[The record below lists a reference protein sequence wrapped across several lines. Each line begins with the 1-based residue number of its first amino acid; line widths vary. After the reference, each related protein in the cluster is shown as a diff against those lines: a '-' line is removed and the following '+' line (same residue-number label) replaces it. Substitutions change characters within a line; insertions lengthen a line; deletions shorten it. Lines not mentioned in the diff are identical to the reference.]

1 MVTSAGTTTRPLLEK
16 YLVEFL
22 VVFLAYYIAGKIGQA
37 TSEIRS
43 SNLGPVW
50 PAYGVGLAA
59 VLLRGNRVLP
69 AIAAAGFVVAVQSP
83 VSHLTAA
90 LQTAASTLA
99 LFTGGVLLRYARFDI
114 AMSRFRDALA
124 LIVLGGLTSALV
136 SSLLG
141 TAILYAS
148 GQQPYAHIAS
158 AWLIYWLGDGTG
170 ALLVTPLVLTGARL
184 LQIRT
189 PARIAE
195 FVALILFLVLAC
207 WFVFGD
213 FPAFPVRLHTHTLA
227 FAVLPLI
234 MWAAMRFGI
243 TGVAT
248 TTLLVAAI
256 ATVATALGSG
266 PFAQTTTF
274 TSAVL
279 LDIFFAVLSTSGLT
293 LAAVVAERE
302 QAEAERGRLI
312 RDQATIEARL
322 RVAEVIGSFAAAL
335 RESEDKL
342 RLILN
347 SAAEAIFGIDSQGR
361 CTFCNQACLRILGYR
376 SDQALLGRDMNELLH
391 HGRGNGFSQ
400 SVEQEPMARVL
411 RTGQGIHLDERLLWK
426 ADGTNFP
433 AEWWCLPQRKEDS
446 IVGAV
451 VGFSDITQRKEAEE
465 RTAVLRDEV
474 AHLSR
479 VSMLSAL
486 TGALAHEI
494 NQPLAAVRVNA
505 EAGLILLASEQ
516 PSLNEI
522 RAALTEIRSD
532 NQRAAEVLRRVRALL
547 RKDTARLE
555 PVDINSTVSDVVKLL
570 ENSAVRRGICIEAEL
585 APETR
590 PVRGDRIQVQQ
601 VVLNLL
607 MNACDAV
614 QPNKKVNRRVSLKT
628 MAGDGGMIVQIHDSG
643 PGLSDEELLRVFEPF
658 YTTKSDGMGL
668 GLSIC
673 RTIVD
678 AHEGSLEATRNS
690 DQGMTFSVSFPY
702 WEMLAESHRPAGA
715 SNALAERL

>member
-1 MVTSAGTTTRPLLEK
+1 MVTSAETSARPQFDK

-22 VVFLAYYIAGKIGQA
+22 VVFLAFYVAGKLGQA
-37 TSEIRS
+37 TTEIRS

-50 PAYGVGLAA
+50 PAYGIGLAA

-69 AIAAAGFVVAVQSP
+69 AIAVSGFLIAVQSP
-83 VSHLTAA
+83 IPHITAA

-99 LFTGGVLLRYARFDI
+99 VFTGGVLLKYARFDI
-114 AMSRFRDALA
+114 ALSRVRDALN

-148 GQQPYAHIAS
+148 GEQPYAHIGS
-158 AWLIYWLGDGTG
+158 AWLVYWLGDSTG

-184 LQIRT
+184 LEIRT
-189 PARIAE
+189 PSRIAE
-195 FVALILFLVLAC
+195 FEALILLLVLAC

-213 FPAFPVRLHTHTLA
+213 VPAFPARLHTHTLA

-234 MWAAMRFGI
+234 MWAAMRFGVS
-243 TGVAT
+243 GAAT

-274 TSAVL
+274 ASAVL

-293 LAAVVAERE
+293 LAAVVVERE
-302 QAEAERGRLI
+302 QAEAAREALI
-312 RDQATIEARL
+312 RDQAAIEARL
-322 RVAEVIGSFAAAL
+322 RVAELIGAFAAAL

-347 SAAEAIFGIDSQGR
+347 SAAEAIFGIDHDGR
-361 CTFCNQACLRILGYR
+361 CTFCNQACLRILGYP
-376 SDQALLGRDMNELLH
+376 SDQALLGMDMHELVQH
-391 HGRGNGFSQ
+391 SHADG
-400 SVEQEPMARVL
+400 SVRPRSPMAQVL
-411 RTGQGIHLDERLLWK
+411 QTGQGIHVDEEVLWK
-426 ADGTNFP
+426 ADGTSFP
-433 AEWWCLPQRKEDS
+433 AEWWCFPLQKGGNV
-446 IVGAV
+446 VGAV
-451 VGFSDITQRKEAEE
+451 AGFSDITQRRQAEE
-465 RTAVLRDEV
+465 RAVMLRDEL

-479 VSMLSAL
+479 VGMLSAL

-494 NQPLAAVRVNA
+494 NQPLAAVRINA
-505 EAGLILLASEQ
+505 EAGLILLQSEQ
-516 PSLNEI
+516 PSLREI
-522 RAALTEIRSD
+522 RTALSEIRND
-532 NQRAAEVLRRVRALL
+532 NQRAAEVVRHVRTLL
-547 RKDTARLE
+547 RKDMTRFE
-555 PVDINSTVSDVVKLL
+555 PVEINSTVSDVVKLI
-570 ENSAVRRGICIEAEL
+570 ENSAARRGICIDAEL
-585 APETR
+585 AAETW

-614 QPNKKVNRRVSLKT
+614 EPNEKVNRRVSLT
-628 MAGDGGMIVQIHDSG
+628 TTAAEDGMIVQIRDCGS
-643 PGLSDEELLRVFEPF
+643 GLSDDELSRVFEPF
-658 YTTKSDGMGL
+658 FTTKRDGIGL

-678 AHEGSLEATRNS
+678 AHAGSLGATRNS
-690 DQGMTFSVSFPY
+690 DRGMTFSVSFPY
-702 WEMLAESHRPAGA
+702 WDMLAEDRGPASA
-715 SNALAERL
+715 SNSLAASL